1 MNGFQN
7 GGNASHTL
15 SLGRF
20 HDGVSCSSKGG
31 KDVMERKGK
40 RKEEWGGVYAGFL
53 MVRLGDRNTSGISC
67 SSKDSEDVMER
78 ERKRKEAVCVGLL
91 MVRPGDRNTSHTPYP
106 PGHCPLV
113 PRC

>member
-1 MNGFQN
+1 MCG
-7 GGNASHTL
+7 S
-15 SLGRF
+15 
-20 HDGVSCSSKGG
+20 
-31 KDVMERKGK
+31 
-40 RKEEWGGVYAGFL
+40 L

-91 MVRPGDRNTSHTPYP
+91 MVRPGDRNTSHAPYP

-113 PRC
+113 PRDWILAT